1 MILKFAHFSHVWN
14 KPGMTPFERY
24 EQLWRELVLC
34 DQLDFDYGFAV
45 EHHFNPAESW
55 MPSPSIYCMGAGA
68 RTRKLRVGPMGYIVP
83 LHSPLRM
90 VEEVAVLDQA
100 LGGRLELGLVPGIV
114 PAYFQPYGADY
125 QNRRAIT
132 LEMVRLLN
140 TAYRAPRE
148 SSISTARFSNSRMCT
163 SRCFPYNVPARH
175 CGLKH
180 ATRKR

>member
-1 MILKFAHFSHVWN
+1 
-14 KPGMTPFERY
+14 
-24 EQLWRELVLC
+24 
-34 DQLDFDYGFAV
+34 
-45 EHHFNPAESW
+45 
-55 MPSPSIYCMGAGA
+55 
-68 RTRKLRVGPMGYIVP
+68 MGYIVP

-140 TAYRAPRE
+140 TGLPRRGHHRFRRPVFQIQGCAPLGA
-148 SSISTARFSNSRMCT
+148 SPTT
-163 SRCFPYNVPARH
+163 SPPA
-175 CGLKH
+175 
-180 ATRKR
+180 TVV